1 MWTNIE
7 TSNLYINDESM
18 KTLPFYLNTLANA
31 NNNVAG
37 QGLQAAAVLIQF
49 LPNLLMFIILRKSF
63 MNTMANSGIK

>member
-1 MWTNIE
+1 
-7 TSNLYINDESM
+7 M